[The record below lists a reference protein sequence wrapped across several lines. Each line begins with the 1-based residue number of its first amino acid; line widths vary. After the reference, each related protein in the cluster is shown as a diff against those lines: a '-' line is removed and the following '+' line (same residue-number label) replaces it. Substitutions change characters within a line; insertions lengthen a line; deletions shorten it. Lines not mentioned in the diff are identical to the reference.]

1 MKSVTDYASRFV
13 MQEGDWMP
21 VGQDEEGGF
30 DLGEEKE
37 DDDMPA
43 HLKE

>member
-1 MKSVTDYASRFV
+1 

-37 DDDMPA
+37 DEDMPA